1 MRFVGLENVDMVPSH
16 GVTSTHSLRGIH
28 MSTSLLYHGFG
39 VVGYRYVSQSFKEGK
54 VTFRIEQPPERLR
67 CSHCRSDVIWAQGG
81 VERTFHTLPIGSKP
95 VLIEFKVPRLRCF
108 NCHHV
113 RQVKVSFA
121 DSRKHYTRSF
131 ERYALELSRHMTI
144 KDVAEHLQVSWD
156 TIKDIQARN
165 LQRRFGKPKL
175 HKLQQIA
182 IDEIAVG
189 KGQRYL
195 TVVLNL
201 LSGAVV
207 FVGDGKGVEALEIFW
222 KRLRRAHAKV
232 KAVATDMSAAYIRA
246 VRDNLPKA
254 VHVFDHFHVIKLFNE
269 KLSAFRRE
277 LYHQAGS
284 EQERQLLKGT
294 RWLLL
299 KNPENL
305 DEDRNELQ
313 RLEEALRLN
322 KPLALAYYLK
332 EDLRQIWSQPD
343 KRTARRVLRDWL
355 ARARASGIRML
366 VQFAATL
373 EEHQEGVLNYYHYP
387 ISTGPLEGTNNKI
400 QLMKRQAYGF
410 RDQAFFKRKILG
422 IHETKRALIG

>member
-1 MRFVGLENVDMVPSH
+1 
-16 GVTSTHSLRGIH
+16 

-39 VVGYRYVSQSFKEGK
+39 IVGYQQVNQQFQGGQ
-54 VTFRIEQPPERLR
+54 VIFRIEQARECLR
-67 CSHCRSDVIWAQGG
+67 CPQCGCDDVWIRGHQ
-81 VERTFHTLPIGSKP
+81 ERTFRSLPIGLKP
-95 VLIEFKVPRLRCF
+95 TFVTLDVARVWCPVCDT
-108 NCHHV
+108 V
-113 RQVKVSFA
+113 RQVKIGFA
-121 DSRKHYTRSF
+121 DAKKRYTRSF
-131 ERYALELSRHMTI
+131 ERYALELSRRMTI
-144 KDVAEHLQVSWD
+144 KAVAQHLQVSWD
-156 TIKDIQARN
+156 TIKNIQANN

-175 HKLQQIA
+175 HKLKQIA

-189 KGQRYL
+189 KGHRYL

-207 FVGDGKGVEALEIFW
+207 FVGDGKGVEALEPFW
-222 KRLRRAHAKV
+222 KRLRRARAKI
-232 KAVATDMSAAYIRA
+232 KAVATDMSSAYIRA

-254 VHVFDHFHVIKLFNE
+254 VHVFDHFHVVKLFNE

-277 LYHQAGS
+277 LYHQAS
-284 EQERQLLKGT
+284 SKEERQILKGT

-305 DEDRNELQ
+305 DEERNELQ

-355 ARARASGIRML
+355 ARARASSIGML

-400 QLMKRQAYGF
+400 QLMKRQAYGY
-410 RDQAFFKRKILG
+410 RDRAFFKLKILG
-422 IHETKRALIG
+422 LHETTHALVG